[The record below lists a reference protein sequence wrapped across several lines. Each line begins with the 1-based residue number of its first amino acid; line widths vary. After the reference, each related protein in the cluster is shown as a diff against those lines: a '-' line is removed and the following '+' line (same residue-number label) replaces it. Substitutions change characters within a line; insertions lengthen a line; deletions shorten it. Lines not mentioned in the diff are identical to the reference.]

1 MQLIWSLFCKIITR
15 TCFLFCRL
23 KEELKLVVAW
33 ENSALTAKENYGK
46 TPITETIEDIVW
58 LKELAI
64 EDFEALYKAADDFNE
79 WILKKA

>member
-1 MQLIWSLFCKIITR
+1 M
-15 TCFLFCRL
+15 